1 MIGSKVLNYRIDSF
15 IDKGGMGSVYLGIH
29 EKLGRKVAI
38 KVLHNHL
45 AQNDQLRRRFKNE
58 AESMAKLQHPNIV
71 TLYDYDENE
80 AGLFL
85 IMEYVEGMELGKYIN
100 QKTGPIPTDLAVE
113 LFGQLLDGFD
123 YAHKNGVVH
132 RDIKPSN
139 ILITKDNKVKILD
152 FGIAKLVEGDKSLTK
167 TGTQMGSVLYMSPEQ
182 VKGKH
187 VDNRSDIYSLGVTL
201 FQMVTGKCPYDKDT
215 TEYEIYDKIVKEPL
229 SRIAVIYR
237 GVNTSFQALIDK
249 ATEKDVSRRYATCA
263 EFKNSLLN
271 LGSVGEVEDDTV
283 VGPGG
288 PIVGPEDEDGGKTII
303 VEPGGGDDEEKKKN
317 KGLYLVIGVLSVLLL
332 MVIGYNFVQNDKEDI
347 AEGEETILT
356 EAGTSIVD
364 NNASEPEEA
373 NTTAQTTQV
382 RSLDDLSRS
391 EMSYDLS
398 SSGTI
403 KEGEQF
409 NLNLRPSGSL
419 ENHFKHSLKCDD
431 CASLYNASA
440 NNYSAKINRSGSFS
454 VEVLLTDTRTGQ
466 TKTLGTK
473 SFTSQRNI
481 PNDTPENTM
490 LHWLNNIEN
499 RRGYLV
505 QTRWNYDDYINGF
518 GTTYKVSILEVK
530 ELINNGQNAT
540 VSVKYKSYD
549 SKNPD
554 WNLHQEYKLINYGR
568 DGWKWKSVVNK
579 SAKKL

>member
-80 AGLFL
+80 DGLFL

-100 QKTGPIPTDLAVE
+100 HKTGPIPTDLTVE

-229 SRIAVIYR
+229 SRIAVIYP

-271 LGSVGEVEDDTV
+271 LGTTVEDEGETI

-288 PIVGPEDEDGGKTII
+288 PIVGPEDEDGGETII
-303 VEPGGGDDEEKKKN
+303 VEPGGDDHEKEKNN
-317 KGLYLVIGVLSVLLL
+317 KGLYVVIGVLSVLLL
-332 MVIGYNFVQNDKEDI
+332 MVIGYNFVQNDKEEI

-364 NNASEPEEA
+364 NNVSESEGE
-373 NTTAQTTQV
+373 NTAAQTTQA

-409 NLNLRPSGSL
+409 SLNLRPSGSL
-419 ENHFKHSLKCDD
+419 ENHFKYSLNCDD
-431 CASLYNASA
+431 CASLNNASA
-440 NNYSAKINRSGSFS
+440 NNYSAKINRAGSFN

-466 TKTLGTK
+466 TKSLGTK
-473 SFTSQRNI
+473 SFTSKAVQPNSDPESTMRYWLRNI
-481 PNDTPENTM
+481 GNQK
-490 LHWLNNIEN
+490 
-499 RRGYLV
+499 GYSM
-505 QTRWNYDDYINGF
+505 QTRWNYNDYINGY
-518 GTTYKVSILEVK
+518 GTTYRT
-530 ELINNGQNAT
+530 ELKSLKLISNDGQKAQ
-540 VSVKYKSYD
+540 VRVEYKSYD
-549 SKNPD
+549 SQNS
-554 WNLHQEYKLINYGR
+554 NLHLIQMFDLKNTN
-568 DGWKWKSVVNK
+568 DGWKWTFLYNISIKQI
-579 SAKKL
+579 